1 MKKSLFTTIRII
13 TAVFVALL
21 PVSLIAAP
29 KSTKNDE
36 GIIFQFNHKKGDAVS
51 HVATVE
57 EEAYING
64 QLNNRTEFI
73 NRTSTTVESVEK
85 DGTALLNTHY
95 MTTQNNFINST
106 GRMLSWGEE
115 DSVKIYRDKNGHLH
129 DSDNQFL
136 PTVQSIPSFSEE
148 PVKIG
153 DSWTSEGLEVH
164 DCREL
169 FNMEGAIEVPFIAKY
184 TYTGDEEVDGKTL
197 RVIEVEYKFFQDASE
212 AGDKGG
218 LGQDW
223 YDSYLY
229 GTGNGSTYAGTQGQA
244 IQKIWWDN
252 ERGELDHYIEE
263 FVIYMYDT
271 FNNTFAFRGT
281 AHGEVTDYKSVNDKD
296 NLKKLQKKV
305 EKYKLDNISVKQGE
319 KGLTIS
325 LDAIQFEPDSNVL
338 LPSEKKKIEKLG
350 EILKEFSNDLL
361 ITGHCAARGTVRMQ
375 QQLSEERAESVASY
389 LVDLGIRDQYHVFT
403 QGKGAREPVASND
416 TEAGRIKNRR
426 VEITIMD

>member
-1 MKKSLFTTIRII
+1 MKRLAFSAAII
-13 TAVFVALL
+13 LL
-21 PVSLIAAP
+21 TGFLYAA
-29 KSTKNDE
+29 DD
-36 GIIFQFNHKKGDAVS
+36 GILFQFKQKKGDAVS

-64 QLNNRTEFI
+64 RLNNRTQFI
-73 NRTSTTVESVEK
+73 NRTSTTVESVDK
-85 DGTALLNTHY
+85 NGTALLSTHY

-106 GRMLSWGEE
+106 GNTLSWGEE
-115 DSVKIYRDKNGHLH
+115 DSVKIYRDNNGQLH
-129 DSDNQFL
+129 DSDNDYL
-136 PTVQSIPSFSEE
+136 PTVQSVPSFSDKR
-148 PVKIG
+148 VKIG
-153 DSWTSEGLEVH
+153 DSWTSQGLEVH

-169 FNMEGAIEVPFIAKY
+169 FNMEGPIEVPFTATY
-184 TYTGDEEVDGKTL
+184 TYTGDDEIDGKTL
-197 RVIEVEYKFFQDASE
+197 RVIEVEYKFFQDAGE
-212 AGDKGG
+212 AGDAGS

-229 GTGNGSTYAGTQGQA
+229 GTSSGSTYAGTQGQA
-244 IQKIWWDN
+244 VQKIWWDN
-252 ERGELDHYIEE
+252 DRGELDHYIEE

-281 AHGEVTDYKSVNDKD
+281 AHGEVTEYKSVNDKE
-296 NLKKLQKKV
+296 NVKKLQKKV

-325 LDAIQFEPDSNVL
+325 LDAIQFEPDSDVL

-361 ITGHCAARGTVRMQ
+361 ITGHCAQRGTVQSQ
-375 QQLSEERAESVASY
+375 QELSEDRAEAVAAY
-389 LVDLGIRDQYHVFT
+389 LVELGIRDQYHVFT
-403 QGKGAREPVASND
+403 QGKGATEPVASNA

>member
-1 MKKSLFTTIRII
+1 MKHLIKKTFLPFALLCLFTSQIF
-13 TAVFVALL
+13 AEDGVL
-21 PVSLIAAP
+21 
-29 KSTKNDE
+29 
-36 GIIFQFNHKKGDAVS
+36 FQFNHKKGDAVS

-64 QLNNRTEFI
+64 RLNNRTQFI

-85 DGTALLNTHY
+85 DGTALLSTHY
-95 MTTQNNFINST
+95 MTTQNNFMNST
-106 GRMLSWGEE
+106 GKMLSWGEE
-115 DSVKIYRDKNGHLH
+115 DSVKIYRDKNGKLH
-129 DSDNQFL
+129 DSDNAFL
-136 PTVQSIPSFSEE
+136 PTVQSIPSFSKER
-148 PVKIG
+148 VKPG
-153 DSWTSEGLEVH
+153 DSWQCEGLEVH

-169 FNMEGAIEVPFIAKY
+169 FNMEGAIEVPFSANY
-184 TYTGDEEVDGKTL
+184 TYTGEETIDGRKL
-197 RVIEVEYKFFQDASE
+197 HVIEVQYKFFQDGSE
-212 AGDKGG
+212 AGDNGSQ
-218 LGQDW
+218 GQDW

-229 GTGNGSTYAGTQGQA
+229 GTASGSTYAGIQGQA

-252 ERGELDHYIEE
+252 ERGDLDHYTEE
-263 FVIYMYDT
+263 FVIYLYDT
-271 FNNTFAFRGT
+271 FNNTYAFRGT
-281 AHGEVTDYKSVNDKD
+281 AHGEVTEYKSVNDKE

-325 LDAIQFEPDSNVL
+325 LDAIQFEPDSDVL

-361 ITGHCAARGTVRMQ
+361 VTGHCAKRGTVQSQ
-375 QQLSEERAESVASY
+375 QELSEDRAEAVAAY
-389 LVDLGIRDQYHVFT
+389 LVQLGIRDQYHVFT
-403 QGKGAREPVASND
+403 QGKGATEPVATND

>member
-1 MKKSLFTTIRII
+1 MKHLIKKTLLPF
-13 TAVFVALL
+13 ALL
-21 PVSLIAAP
+21 CLFASQIFAE
-29 KSTKNDE
+29 D
-36 GIIFQFNHKKGDAVS
+36 GILFQFRQKKGDAVS

-64 QLNNRTEFI
+64 RLNNKTQFI
-73 NRTSTTVESVEK
+73 NRTSTTVEAVEK
-85 DGTALLNTHY
+85 NGSALLSTHY

-106 GRMLSWGEE
+106 GKTLSWGEE
-115 DSVKIYRDKNGHLH
+115 ASVKIYRDKNGHLH
-129 DSDNQFL
+129 DSDNAFL
-136 PTVQSIPSFSEE
+136 PTVQSVPSFSDK
-148 PVKIG
+148 PIKIG

-169 FNMEGAIEVPFIAKY
+169 FNMEGTIEVPFTASY
-184 TYTGDEEVDGKTL
+184 TYTGDEEIDGKKL
-197 RVIEVEYKFFQDASE
+197 CVIEVEYKFFQDASE
-212 AGDKGG
+212 AGEAGS

-229 GTGNGSTYAGTQGQA
+229 GTANGSTYAGTQGHA
-244 IQKIWWDN
+244 VQKIWWDN
-252 ERGELDHYIEE
+252 EKGDLDHYIEE

-281 AHGEVTDYKSVNDKD
+281 AHGEVTEYKSVNDKD
-296 NLKKLQKKV
+296 NVKKLQKKV

-325 LDAIQFEPDSNVL
+325 LNAIQFEPDSDVL

-361 ITGHCAARGTVRMQ
+361 ITGHCAQRGTVQSQ
-375 QQLSEERAESVASY
+375 QELSEDRADAVASY
-389 LVDLGIRDQYHVFT
+389 LVELGIRDQYHVFT
-403 QGKGAREPVASND
+403 QGKGATEPVASNA

>member
-1 MKKSLFTTIRII
+1 MKRLAFSAAII
-13 TAVFVALL
+13 LL
-21 PVSLIAAP
+21 TGFLYAA
-29 KSTKNDE
+29 DD
-36 GIIFQFNHKKGDAVS
+36 GILFQFKQKKGDAVS

-64 QLNNRTEFI
+64 RLNNRTQFI
-73 NRTSTTVESVEK
+73 NRTSTTVESVDK
-85 DGTALLNTHY
+85 NGTALLSTHY

-106 GRMLSWGEE
+106 GKTLSWGEE
-115 DSVKIYRDKNGHLH
+115 DSVKIYRDKNGQLH
-129 DSDNQFL
+129 DSDNDYL
-136 PTVQSIPSFSEE
+136 PTVQSVPSFSDKR
-148 PVKIG
+148 VKIG

-169 FNMEGAIEVPFIAKY
+169 FNMEGPIEVPFTATY
-184 TYTGDEEVDGKTL
+184 TYTGDDEIDGKNL
-197 RVIEVEYKFFQDASE
+197 RVIEVEYKFFQDAGE
-212 AGDKGG
+212 AGDAGS

-229 GTGNGSTYAGTQGQA
+229 GTSSGSTYAGTQGQA
-244 IQKIWWDN
+244 VQKIWWDN
-252 ERGELDHYIEE
+252 DRGELDHYIEE

-271 FNNTFAFRGT
+271 FNNTFSFRGT
-281 AHGEVTDYKSVNDKD
+281 AHGEVTEYKSVNDKE
-296 NLKKLQKKV
+296 NVKKLQKKV

-325 LDAIQFEPDSNVL
+325 LDAIQFEPDSDVL

-361 ITGHCAARGTVRMQ
+361 ITGHCAQRGTVQSQ
-375 QQLSEERAESVASY
+375 QELSEDRAEAVAAY
-389 LVDLGIRDQYHVFT
+389 LVELGIRDQYHVFT
-403 QGKGAREPVASND
+403 QGKGATEPVASNA

>member
-1 MKKSLFTTIRII
+1 MKRLAFSAAII
-13 TAVFVALL
+13 LL
-21 PVSLIAAP
+21 TGFLYAA
-29 KSTKNDE
+29 DD
-36 GIIFQFNHKKGDAVS
+36 GILFQFKQKKGDAVS

-64 QLNNRTEFI
+64 RLNNRTQFI
-73 NRTSTTVESVEK
+73 NRTSTTVESVDK
-85 DGTALLNTHY
+85 NGTALLSTHY

-106 GRMLSWGEE
+106 GNTLSWGEE
-115 DSVKIYRDKNGHLH
+115 DSVKIYRDKNGQLH
-129 DSDNQFL
+129 DSDNAYL
-136 PTVQSIPSFSEE
+136 PTVQSVPSFSDKR
-148 PVKIG
+148 VKIG
-153 DSWTSEGLEVH
+153 DSWTSQGLEVH

-169 FNMEGAIEVPFIAKY
+169 FNMEGPIEVPFTATY
-184 TYTGDEEVDGKTL
+184 TYTGDDEIDGKNL
-197 RVIEVEYKFFQDASE
+197 RVIEVEYKFFQDAGE
-212 AGDKGG
+212 AGDAGS

-229 GTGNGSTYAGTQGQA
+229 GTASGSTYAGTQGQA
-244 IQKIWWDN
+244 VQKIWWDN
-252 ERGELDHYIEE
+252 DRGELDHYIEE

-281 AHGEVTDYKSVNDKD
+281 AHGEVTEYKSVNDKE
-296 NLKKLQKKV
+296 NVKKLQKKV

-325 LDAIQFEPDSNVL
+325 LDAIQFEPDSDVL

-361 ITGHCAARGTVRMQ
+361 ITGHCAQRGTVQSQ
-375 QQLSEERAESVASY
+375 QELSEDRAEAVAAY
-389 LVDLGIRDQYHVFT
+389 LVELGIRDQYHVFT
-403 QGKGAREPVASND
+403 QGKGATEPVASNA

>member
-1 MKKSLFTTIRII
+1 MKRLSRKIFVFTAFTFFSIL
-13 TAVFVALL
+13 TYAE
-21 PVSLIAAP
+21 
-29 KSTKNDE
+29 E
-36 GIIFQFNHKKGDAVS
+36 GVLFQFNHKKGDAVS

-64 QLNNRTEFI
+64 RLNNKTQFI
-73 NRTSTTVESVEK
+73 NRTSTTVESVED
-85 DGTALLNTHY
+85 DGTALLFTHY

-106 GRMLSWGEE
+106 GRTLSWGEE
-115 DSVKIYRDKNGHLH
+115 DSVRIFRDKNGHLH

-136 PTVQSIPSFSEE
+136 PTVQSIPSFSDK

-153 DSWTSEGLEVH
+153 ESWTSEGLEVH

-169 FNMEGAIEVPFIAKY
+169 FNMEGAIEVPFTATY
-184 TYTGDEEVDGKTL
+184 TYTGDEEINGKKL
-197 RVIEVEYKFFQDASE
+197 CIIEVEYKFFQDAGE
-212 AGDKGG
+212 AGDNGN

-223 YDSYLY
+223 YDSYMY
-229 GTGNGSTYAGTQGQA
+229 GTASDSTYAGTQGQA
-244 IQKIWWDN
+244 VQKIWWDN

-271 FNNTFAFRGT
+271 YNNTFAFRGS

-296 NLKKLQKKV
+296 NLRKLQKKV
-305 EKYKLDNISVKQGE
+305 EKYKLDNISVKQGD

-325 LDAIQFEPDSNVL
+325 LDAIQFEPDSDIL

-361 ITGHCAARGTVRMQ
+361 ITGHCAQRGTVQSQ
-375 QQLSEERAESVASY
+375 QELSEDRAEAVASY
-389 LVDLGIRDQYHVFT
+389 LVELGIRDQYHVFT
-403 QGKGAREPVASND
+403 QGKGATEPVASNA

>member
-1 MKKSLFTTIRII
+1 MRRLSLSAAII
-13 TAVFVALL
+13 LL
-21 PVSLIAAP
+21 TGFLYAA
-29 KSTKNDE
+29 DDA
-36 GIIFQFNHKKGDAVS
+36 ILFQFRHKKGDAVS

-64 QLNNRTEFI
+64 RLNNRTQFI

-85 DGTALLNTHY
+85 DGTALLSTHY

-106 GRMLSWGEE
+106 GKTLSWGEE

-136 PTVQSIPSFSEE
+136 PTVQSIPSFSLEK
-148 PVKIG
+148 VKPG
-153 DSWTSEGLEVH
+153 DSWTCEGLEVH

-169 FNMEGAIEVPFIAKY
+169 FNMEGPVEVPFTAKY
-184 TYTGDEEVDGKTL
+184 TYTGIEEVDGKKL
-197 RVIEVEYKFFQDASE
+197 YVIEIEYKFFQDASE
-212 AGDKGG
+212 AGQTGQ

-223 YDSYLY
+223 YDDYLY
-229 GTGNGSTYAGTQGQA
+229 GTASGNTYAGAQGQA
-244 IQKIWWDN
+244 VQKIWWDN
-252 ERGELDHYIEE
+252 ERGDLDHYIEE
-263 FVIYMYDT
+263 FVIYLYDT
-271 FNNTFAFRGT
+271 FNNTYAFRGT
-281 AHGEVTDYKSVNDKD
+281 AHGEVTEYKSVNDKD
-296 NLKKLQKKV
+296 NVKKLQKKV

-325 LDAIQFEPDSNVL
+325 LDAIQFEPDSDVL

-361 ITGHCAARGTVRMQ
+361 ITGHCAQRGTVKAQ
-375 QQLSEERAESVASY
+375 QQLSEERAEAVAAY
-389 LVDLGIRDQYHVFT
+389 LVELGIRDQYHVFT
-403 QGKGAREPVASND
+403 QGKGATEPVASNA
-416 TEAGRIKNRR
+416 TEEGRIKNRR

>member
-1 MKKSLFTTIRII
+1 MKRLAFSAAII
-13 TAVFVALL
+13 LL
-21 PVSLIAAP
+21 TGFLYAA
-29 KSTKNDE
+29 DD
-36 GIIFQFNHKKGDAVS
+36 GILFQFKQKKGDAVS

-64 QLNNRTEFI
+64 RLNNRTQFI
-73 NRTSTTVESVEK
+73 NRTSTTVESVDK
-85 DGTALLNTHY
+85 NGTALLSTHY

-106 GRMLSWGEE
+106 GNTLSWGEE
-115 DSVKIYRDKNGHLH
+115 DSVKIYRDKNGQLH
-129 DSDNQFL
+129 DSDNDYL
-136 PTVQSIPSFSEE
+136 PTVQSVPSFSDKR
-148 PVKIG
+148 VKIG
-153 DSWTSEGLEVH
+153 DSWTSQGLEVH

-169 FNMEGAIEVPFIAKY
+169 FNMEGPIEVPFTATY
-184 TYTGDEEVDGKTL
+184 TYTGDDEIDGKTL
-197 RVIEVEYKFFQDASE
+197 RVIEVEYKFFQDAGE
-212 AGDKGG
+212 AGDAGS

-229 GTGNGSTYAGTQGQA
+229 GTSSGSTYAGTQGQA
-244 IQKIWWDN
+244 VQKIWWDN
-252 ERGELDHYIEE
+252 DRGELDHYIEE

-281 AHGEVTDYKSVNDKD
+281 AHGEVTEYKSVNDKE
-296 NLKKLQKKV
+296 NVKKLQKKV

-325 LDAIQFEPDSNVL
+325 LDAIQFEPDSDVL

-361 ITGHCAARGTVRMQ
+361 ITGHCAQRGTVQSQ
-375 QQLSEERAESVASY
+375 QELSEDRAEAVASY
-389 LVDLGIRDQYHVFT
+389 LVELGIRDQYHVFT
-403 QGKGAREPVASND
+403 QGKGATEPVASNA

>member
-1 MKKSLFTTIRII
+1 MRRLSLSAAII
-13 TAVFVALL
+13 LL
-21 PVSLIAAP
+21 TGFLYAA
-29 KSTKNDE
+29 DDA
-36 GIIFQFNHKKGDAVS
+36 ILFQFRHKKGDAVS

-64 QLNNRTEFI
+64 RLNNRTQFI

-85 DGTALLNTHY
+85 DGTALLSTHY

-106 GRMLSWGEE
+106 GKTLSWGEE

-136 PTVQSIPSFSEE
+136 PTVQSIPSFSLEK
-148 PVKIG
+148 VKPG
-153 DSWTSEGLEVH
+153 DSWTCEGLEVH

-169 FNMEGAIEVPFIAKY
+169 FNMEGPVEVPFTAKY
-184 TYTGDEEVDGKTL
+184 TYTGIEEADGKKL
-197 RVIEVEYKFFQDASE
+197 YVIEIEYKFFQDASE
-212 AGDKGG
+212 AGQTGK

-223 YDSYLY
+223 YDDYLY
-229 GTGNGSTYAGTQGQA
+229 GTASGNTYAGAQGQA
-244 IQKIWWDN
+244 VQKIWWDN
-252 ERGELDHYIEE
+252 ERGDLDHYIEE
-263 FVIYMYDT
+263 FVIYLYDT
-271 FNNTFAFRGT
+271 FNNTYAFRGT
-281 AHGEVTDYKSVNDKD
+281 AHGEVTEYKSVNDKD
-296 NLKKLQKKV
+296 NVKKLQKKV

-325 LDAIQFEPDSNVL
+325 LDAIQFEPDSDVL

-361 ITGHCAARGTVRMQ
+361 ITGHCAQRGTVKAT
-375 QQLSEERAESVASY
+375 QQLSEERAEAVAAY
-389 LVDLGIRDQYHVFT
+389 LVELGIRDQYHVFT
-403 QGKGAREPVASND
+403 QGKGAKEPVASNA
-416 TEAGRIKNRR
+416 TEEGRIKNRR

>member
-1 MKKSLFTTIRII
+1 MRRLSLSAAII
-13 TAVFVALL
+13 LL
-21 PVSLIAAP
+21 TGFLYAA
-29 KSTKNDE
+29 DDA
-36 GIIFQFNHKKGDAVS
+36 ILFQFRHKKGDAVS

-64 QLNNRTEFI
+64 RLNNRTQFI

-85 DGTALLNTHY
+85 DGTALLSTHY

-106 GRMLSWGEE
+106 GKTLSWGEE

-136 PTVQSIPSFSEE
+136 PTVQSIPSFSLEK
-148 PVKIG
+148 VKPG
-153 DSWTSEGLEVH
+153 DSWTCEGLEVH

-169 FNMEGAIEVPFIAKY
+169 FNMEGPVEVPFTAKY
-184 TYTGDEEVDGKTL
+184 TYTGIEEVDGKKL
-197 RVIEVEYKFFQDASE
+197 YVIEIEYKFFQDASE
-212 AGDKGG
+212 AGQTGK

-223 YDSYLY
+223 YDDYLY
-229 GTGNGSTYAGTQGQA
+229 GTASGNTYAGAQGQA
-244 IQKIWWDN
+244 VQKIWWDN
-252 ERGELDHYIEE
+252 ERGDLDHYIEE
-263 FVIYMYDT
+263 FVIYLYDT
-271 FNNTFAFRGT
+271 FNNTYAFRGT
-281 AHGEVTDYKSVNDKD
+281 AHGEVTEYKSVNDKD
-296 NLKKLQKKV
+296 NVKKLQKKV

-325 LDAIQFEPDSNVL
+325 LDAIQFEPDSDVL

-361 ITGHCAARGTVRMQ
+361 ITGHCAQRGTVNAQ
-375 QQLSEERAESVASY
+375 QKLSEERAEAVAAY
-389 LVDLGIRDQYHVFT
+389 LVELGIRDQYHVFT
-403 QGKGAREPVASND
+403 QGKGATEPVASNA

>member
-1 MKKSLFTTIRII
+1 MKRLAFSAAII
-13 TAVFVALL
+13 LL
-21 PVSLIAAP
+21 TGFLYAA
-29 KSTKNDE
+29 DD
-36 GIIFQFNHKKGDAVS
+36 GILFQFKQKKGDAVS

-64 QLNNRTEFI
+64 RLNNRTQFI
-73 NRTSTTVESVEK
+73 NRTSTTVESVDK
-85 DGTALLNTHY
+85 NGTALLSTHY

-106 GRMLSWGEE
+106 GNTLSWGEE
-115 DSVKIYRDKNGHLH
+115 DSVKIYRDKNGQLH
-129 DSDNQFL
+129 DSDNDYL
-136 PTVQSIPSFSEE
+136 PTVQSVPSFSDQR
-148 PVKIG
+148 VKIG
-153 DSWTSEGLEVH
+153 DSWTSQGLEVH

-169 FNMEGAIEVPFIAKY
+169 FNMEGPIEVPFTATY
-184 TYTGDEEVDGKTL
+184 TYTGDDEIDGKTL
-197 RVIEVEYKFFQDASE
+197 RVIEVEYKFFQDAGE
-212 AGDKGG
+212 AGDKGS

-229 GTGNGSTYAGTQGQA
+229 GTSSGSTYAGTQGQA
-244 IQKIWWDN
+244 VQKIWWDN
-252 ERGELDHYIEE
+252 DRGELDHYIEE

-281 AHGEVTDYKSVNDKD
+281 AHGEVTEYKSVNDKE
-296 NLKKLQKKV
+296 NVKKLQKKV

-325 LDAIQFEPDSNVL
+325 LDAIQFEPDSDVL

-361 ITGHCAARGTVRMQ
+361 ITGHCAQRGTVQSQ
-375 QQLSEERAESVASY
+375 QELSEDRAEAVASY
-389 LVDLGIRDQYHVFT
+389 LVELGIRDQYHVFT
-403 QGKGAREPVASND
+403 QGKGATEPVASNA

>member
-1 MKKSLFTTIRII
+1 MNQLLKRTTLPLIILTFFSFTIY
-13 TAVFVALL
+13 AEDGLL
-21 PVSLIAAP
+21 
-29 KSTKNDE
+29 
-36 GIIFQFNHKKGDAVS
+36 FQFRHKKGDAVS
-51 HVATVE
+51 HIATVE

-64 QLNNRTEFI
+64 RLNNKTQFI
-73 NRTSTTVESVEK
+73 NRTSTTVEDVEK
-85 DGTALLNTHY
+85 DGTALLSTHY
-95 MTTQNNFINST
+95 MTTQNNFIKSS

-136 PTVQSIPSFSEE
+136 PTVQSIPSFSLEK
-148 PVKIG
+148 VKPG
-153 DSWTSEGLEVH
+153 DSWQCEGLEVH

-169 FNMEGAIEVPFIAKY
+169 FNMEGPVQVPFTATY
-184 TYTGDEEVDGKTL
+184 TYTGDETIEGRKL
-197 RVIEVEYKFFQDASE
+197 HVIEVQYKFFQDAGE
-212 AGDKGG
+212 AGDNGS

-223 YDSYLY
+223 YDTYLY
-229 GTGNGSTYAGTQGQA
+229 GTANSSTYAGTQGQA

-252 ERGELDHYIEE
+252 ERGDLDHYTEE

-271 FNNTFAFRGT
+271 FNNTFTFRGT
-281 AHGEVTDYKSVNDKD
+281 AHGEVTEYKSVNDKD

-305 EKYKLDNISVKQGE
+305 EKYKLDNISVKQSD

-325 LDAIQFEPDSNVL
+325 LDAIQFEPDSDIL

-361 ITGHCAARGTVRMQ
+361 ITGHCAARGTVQSQ
-375 QQLSEERAESVASY
+375 QELSEDRAAAVAAY
-389 LVDLGIRDQYHVFT
+389 LVQLGIRDQYHVFT
-403 QGKGAREPVASND
+403 QGKGATEPVASNA

>member
-1 MKKSLFTTIRII
+1 MKRLAFSAAII
-13 TAVFVALL
+13 LL
-21 PVSLIAAP
+21 AGFLYAA
-29 KSTKNDE
+29 DD
-36 GIIFQFNHKKGDAVS
+36 GILFQFKQKKGDAVS

-64 QLNNRTEFI
+64 RLNNRTQFI
-73 NRTSTTVESVEK
+73 NRTSTTVESVDK
-85 DGTALLNTHY
+85 NGTALLSTHY

-106 GRMLSWGEE
+106 GKTLSWGEE
-115 DSVKIYRDKNGHLH
+115 DSVKIYLDKNGQLH
-129 DSDNQFL
+129 DSDNDYL
-136 PTVQSIPSFSEE
+136 PTVQSVPSFSDKR
-148 PVKIG
+148 VKIG
-153 DSWTSEGLEVH
+153 DSWTSQGLEVH

-169 FNMEGAIEVPFIAKY
+169 FNMEGPIEVPFTATY
-184 TYTGDEEVDGKTL
+184 TYTGDDEIDGKTL
-197 RVIEVEYKFFQDASE
+197 RVIEVEYKFFQDAGE
-212 AGDKGG
+212 AGDAGS

-229 GTGNGSTYAGTQGQA
+229 GTSSGSTYAGTQGQA
-244 IQKIWWDN
+244 VQKIWWDN
-252 ERGELDHYIEE
+252 DRGELDHYIEE

-281 AHGEVTDYKSVNDKD
+281 AHGEVTEYKSVNDKE
-296 NLKKLQKKV
+296 NVKKLQKKV

-325 LDAIQFEPDSNVL
+325 LDAIQFEPDSDVL

-361 ITGHCAARGTVRMQ
+361 ITGHCAQRGTVQSQ
-375 QQLSEERAESVASY
+375 QELSEDRAEAVAAY
-389 LVDLGIRDQYHVFT
+389 LVELGIRDQYHVFT
-403 QGKGAREPVASND
+403 QGKGATEPVASNA
-416 TEAGRIKNRR
+416 TEEGRIKNRR